1 MIGRHNIEAPE
12 SHIGT
17 AGSRVQ
23 FSVEQMRDLALLCVR
38 LETLT
43 SSRVFRATPTRKGSV
58 TQEEKPEDESN
69 PIFFF
74 GNPDVLIPTLQNAS
88 DAELMQVLDSLSMRI
103 ENALAALTLK
113 QIVSMNKPVDGG
125 GTSSRRRGGSMD
137 VRTLQQLLSLLSV

>member
-1 MIGRHNIEAPE
+1 M
-12 SHIGT
+12 
-17 AGSRVQ
+17 
-23 FSVEQMRDLALLCVR
+23 LCVR

-88 DAELMQVLDSLSMRI
+88 DAELMKVLYSLSI
-103 ENALAALTLK
+103 PIDKAFTALTLTL
-113 QIVSMNKPVDGG
+113 IVSMNKPVDSG

-137 VRTLQQLLSLLSV
+137 VRTLLQLLSLLSV